1 MVERLSLSDDTL
13 LAAYG
18 DHIQRYRF
26 AEQFCVGKHVL
37 DAGCG
42 IGYGSHHLAVNGA
55 MSVHAIDISSDAI
68 SEASGLFAR
77 NNLSFRQADVHEVGD
92 LTEQYDAIVNFENLE
107 HLTNPQQF
115 VTGAAKISKT
125 LITSTPNGDLTTFDA
140 DGNPANPFHT
150 KEFTA
155 DELIGL
161 LTPHFSKIDL
171 YGQWLT
177 HAGRLRQIRAKEL
190 FDQLN
195 EQFYNPMNRI
205 GRFIKRIAGKQSLP
219 APSGDML
226 SDSTDGDY
234 SIEPLFRETFPW
246 KPTTL
251 IAVCLND

>member
-1 MVERLSLSDDTL
+1 MVERLSLSDKTL
-13 LAAYG
+13 LSAYG

-26 AEQFCVGKHVL
+26 AERFCIGQRIL

-42 IGYGSHHLAVNGA
+42 IGYGSHHLAANGA
-55 MSVHAIDISSDAI
+55 RSVHGLDISPEAI
-68 SEASGLFAR
+68 SEASQLFVR
-77 NNLSFRQADVHEVGD
+77 SNLSFQQADVHNVGQ
-92 LTEQYDAIVNFENLE
+92 LTETYDAIVNFENLE
-107 HLTNPQQF
+107 HLTEPERF
-115 VTGAAKISKT
+115 ISGAARISKT
-125 LITSTPNGDLTTFDA
+125 LITSTPNGDLTVLNSS
-140 DGNPANPFHT
+140 GNPANQFHV

-161 LTPHFSKIDL
+161 LSPYFSKIDL

-205 GRFIKRIAGKQSLP
+205 GRFVKRMAGKQCLP
-219 APSGDML
+219 PLGGDML
-226 SDSTDGDY
+226 SDSMEGDY
-234 SIEPLFRETFPW
+234 SIEPLSSEAFPW

-251 IAVCLND
+251 IAVCFSD